1 LCKTTYDYPLIEPIF
16 SYFYNHMIT
25 TENRNMRTFCC
36 ILLVSFIYSIAV
48 NAQKPSA
55 EILAQINK
63 LNTVGSVLYIA
74 AHPDDENN
82 SFLPYL
88 TKQRMFRTAYLSL
101 TRGDGGQNLIGKEQG
116 IELGMIRTQELLAA
130 RRIDG
135 AEQYFSTAYEFGFSK
150 SSEEALRIWDH
161 DKVLSDA
168 VLVIRKF
175 QPDIIITRFPRDARA
190 GHGHHSASAIIANEA
205 FIAAADPNKFPE
217 QFKLSLVPWK
227 AKRILWNTFN
237 FGSVNTTND
246 NQLKLEVGGYNAVL
260 GKSYGE
266 IGAEARTMHKSQ
278 GEGRPRRR
286 GAIYEFFE
294 LTGGEAAKN
303 DIMDGVNL
311 SWSKVTS
318 TEKEAK
324 NIEAEIDA
332 IASQFKTE
340 NPAASVSSL
349 VKLYKHIQVLPA
361 STWRNYKLEEVKDI
375 IKDAAGLFFEATSQ
389 QQQVVQGDNV
399 KMQFLVNQRSAVN
412 SIVSRI
418 QFPQGVD
425 SVLNKPLVNN
435 QNIPL
440 DFSFKVPTDFP
451 ISQPYWLVKPK
462 TEGMFM
468 VTDPQLI
475 GEAQNEPA
483 FKVGVVVT
491 VDEQVFNYTIP
502 VQYKVTDPTKGDVYQ
517 PLVVVPNHEIKYDK
531 EVYLKP
537 TGKSIAV
544 GYQSLQDGSAKH
556 INVDVQLAN
565 AALPTSSN
573 EVYTKSIQY
582 DHIPTLTYFPPATA
596 TIMESDVKTRPAK
609 VGYIDGAGDKLPEAL
624 IELGYQVTMLK
635 EADINLEKLKQ
646 FDAVVVGIR
655 AYNMLDYLT
664 DKNEIINAYIEQGGN
679 WVVQYLKSNQ
689 VGLKKVKVGPYAFTV
704 NAGKRV
710 TQEEAPVQLILPNH
724 SVLNIPNAITSVDFD
739 HWVQERS
746 TYQAESIDAHFETP
760 LAMSDKGEP
769 ISNGSLLIAPYGKG
783 NMVYLSLVL
792 FRQLP
797 AGNPGAYK
805 LLSNIIS
812 LPKH

>member
-1 LCKTTYDYPLIEPIF
+1 
-16 SYFYNHMIT
+16 
-25 TENRNMRTFCC
+25 MRTFFC
-36 ILLVSFIYSIAV
+36 ILFASFICSNKA

-150 SSEEALRIWDH
+150 SSDEALRIWDH

-205 FIAAADPNKFPE
+205 YIAAADPTQFPE
-217 QFKLSLVPWK
+217 QFKLGLVPWK

-237 FGSVNTTND
+237 FGAVNTTSD

-286 GAIYEFFE
+286 GPIYEFFE
-294 LTGGEAAKN
+294 LTGGEPAKN
-303 DIMDGVNL
+303 DIMDGVNS
-311 SWSKVTS
+311 SWSKITAN
-318 TEKEAK
+318 EKEAK
-324 NIEAEIDA
+324 HIEAEINT
-332 IASQFKTE
+332 IVNQFKTE
-340 NPAASVSSL
+340 NPAASVSAL
-349 VKLYKHIQVLPA
+349 VKLYKHIQELPA
-361 STWRNYKLEEVKDI
+361 SKWREYKLEEVKGI
-375 IKDAAGLFFEATSQ
+375 IKECAGLFFEATTQ
-389 QQQVVQGDNV
+389 QQQVVQGENV
-399 KMQFLVNQRSAVN
+399 KLQFLLNQRSTVN
-412 SIVSRI
+412 SMVNNI

-425 SVLNKPLVNN
+425 SVVNKPLSNN

-440 DFSFKVPTDFP
+440 DYSFKVPTSFP
-451 ISQPYWLVKPK
+451 ISQPYWLVNPK
-462 TEGMFM
+462 TEGMFV
-468 VTDPQLI
+468 VTNQQLI
-475 GEAQNEPA
+475 GDAENEPA
-483 FKVGVVVT
+483 FKVGVTVT
-491 VDEQVFNYTIP
+491 IEGQVFNYSIP
-502 VQYKVTDPTKGDVYQ
+502 VQYKVTDPTKGDVFQ
-517 PLVVVPNHEIKYDK
+517 PLAVVPQHEVKYDK
-531 EVYLKP
+531 EVYLK
-537 TGKSIAV
+537 TLGKSIAI
-544 GYQSLQDGSAKH
+544 GYQSLQNGFSKH
-556 INVDVQLAN
+556 LNVEVKLASTE
-565 AALPTSSN
+565 LPTSIN
-573 EVYTKSIQY
+573 EVYSKTIQY
-582 DHIPTLTYFPPATA
+582 DHIPTLTYFPTATT
-596 TIMESDVKTRPAK
+596 TIMEADIKTKSAK

-624 IELGYQVTMLK
+624 IELGYQVTILK

-664 DKNEIINAYIEQGGN
+664 DKNDIVNAYIEQGGN

-689 VGLKKVKVGPYAFTV
+689 VGLNKVKAGPYAFTV

-710 TQEEAPVQLILPNH
+710 TQEEVPVQFVMPQHAVLTSPNT
-724 SVLNIPNAITSVDFD
+724 ITSQDFD

-746 TYQAESIDAHFETP
+746 TYQAENLDSHFETP

-769 ISNGSLLIAPYGKG
+769 VSNGSLLIAPYGKG